1 MLPPFS
7 ETQLVTISLVVLLC
21 GLGVGFILGSLW
33 MEQRFR
39 RKASVD
45 ERNAKSAE
53 GQSFHRDLRHEQ
65 DDRGGDVRISA

>member
-1 MLPPFS
+1 
-7 ETQLVTISLVVLLC
+7 
-21 GLGVGFILGSLW
+21 

-65 DDRGGDVRISA
+65 DDSGGDVRISA